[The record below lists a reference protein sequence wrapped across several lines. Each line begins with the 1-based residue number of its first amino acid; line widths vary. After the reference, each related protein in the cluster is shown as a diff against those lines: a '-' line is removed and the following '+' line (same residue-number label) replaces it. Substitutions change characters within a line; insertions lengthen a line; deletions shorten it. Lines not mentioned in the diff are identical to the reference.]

1 MSAQNGYLKC
11 FRSVYGTFL
20 ENSYFAPNSL
30 WLKSKIFN
38 LLNIIFVW
46 NCALR
51 LFKAIIDVEIYL

>member
-38 LLNIIFVW
+38 LLNIIFV
-46 NCALR
+46 
-51 LFKAIIDVEIYL
+51 